1 MIVLLETV
9 HPVAHRLLETADD
22 VVIVDDVPT
31 LGTGLEHE
39 DVRAVVTRG
48 RGTVNAEMLSRLP
61 GLEVVARCGAG
72 LDNIDTESAAR
83 AGVVVVH
90 APGITTPSVV
100 EHALMLMLGLARRL
114 VELDAAVKSG
124 NWAFRDGYEGIEMR
138 GKRLGVVGLGAIGN
152 GIAELGSSLGMEV
165 VCTTR
170 TDRGRRFPRVELG
183 ELLETSD
190 VVQLCVPLTDETRG
204 LIAAPEFAVMKPGA
218 LMVNTARG
226 AIVDHAAL
234 AHALDAGRLG
244 GYAADVWDP
253 EPPDEGGAFTHRRAL
268 ITPHVAGLTDVT
280 YREICVR
287 PAEAVVALLTGAEP
301 DPRCVYQAAVAAEYR
316 TTEPD

>member
-22 VVIVDDVPT
+22 VVVVDDVPT
-31 LGTGLEHE
+31 LGSELERE

-48 RGTVNAEMLSRLP
+48 RGMVNAEMLSRLP

-83 AGVVVVH
+83 SGVVVVH

-100 EHALMLMLGLARRL
+100 EHALMLMLALARRL
-114 VELDAAVKSG
+114 VELDGAVKAG

-138 GKRLGVVGLGAIGN
+138 GKRLGVVGLGAIGA
-152 GIAELGSSLGMEV
+152 GIAELGSALGMEV
-165 VCTTR
+165 VCATR
-170 TDRGRRFPRVELG
+170 TDRGQRFPRVELA

-268 ITPHVAGLTDVT
+268 VTPHVAGLTDVT

-301 DPRCVYQAAVAAEYR
+301 DPRCVYQAATALRA
-316 TTEPD
+316 PG